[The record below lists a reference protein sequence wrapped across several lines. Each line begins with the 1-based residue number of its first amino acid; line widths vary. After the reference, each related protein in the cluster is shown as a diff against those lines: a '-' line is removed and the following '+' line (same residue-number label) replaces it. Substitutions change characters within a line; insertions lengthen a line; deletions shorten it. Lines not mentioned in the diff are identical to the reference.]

1 MAASPDSR
9 KARTVV
15 LAGLAVAAAGLLWFF
30 PPFRVVSLKTQG
42 LPIGG
47 SAGSAAFDPSAAA
60 AQIWQ
65 KDLPAAA
72 GQASEAAQ
80 VVSALRADPAAARTK
95 FARSSGL
102 GTAYYFVRGRGRV
115 VSVDRSFVQIAL
127 DGDTA
132 NVIALRTGP
141 VFGNTVRDG
150 CGLLDVNSF
159 PGLTEFNALA
169 AELNAL
175 VEKNVIPTLRAQ
187 ATAGTEV
194 TFIGCAEAP
203 ESVPA
208 TGEPLLK
215 VIPVKAEVHP

>member
-15 LAGLAVAAAGLLWFF
+15 LAGLAVAAAGLLWIF

-47 SAGSAAFDPSAAA
+47 SAGSAAFDPSVAA
-60 AQIWQ
+60 AQFWQ
-65 KDLPAAA
+65 KDLPAAT
-72 GQASEAAQ
+72 GQASEATQ
-80 VVSALRADPAAARTK
+80 VVTALRADPAAARAK

-115 VSVDRSFVQIAL
+115 VTVDRSFVQIAL
-127 DGDTA
+127 GGDA
-132 NVIALRTGP
+132 GSVIALRVGP

-175 VEKNVIPTLRAQ
+175 VEKNVIPSLREQ
-187 ATAGTEV
+187 AAVGAAVEFV
-194 TFIGCAEAP
+194 GCAEAP
-203 ESVPA
+203 ESMPA
-208 TGEPLLK
+208 SGEPLLK
-215 VIPVKAEVHP
+215 VVPVKAEVLP